1 LFERFTTRAR
11 RSIFVARYEASA
23 LGTTQIT
30 AEELLLGVLREDKF
44 VAARVG
50 LDALLA
56 IRKELEQLASPKG
69 EHVPTSVDM
78 AVSHETRRA
87 LEFAT
92 EEADAL
98 QHKMIDTPHLV
109 LGLLRV
115 EGCLAATL
123 LRKHGLEYDS
133 YRTSVQEA
141 VEDAVSEKPP
151 VTSATTT
158 PLGRVA
164 EDLRNLVDNTRERLQ
179 PRKDDGEQLLKR
191 KPWKRIEALG
201 HLIDWAMA
209 HQQWLVEALAE
220 SKVKAAGYPDESTA
234 AIKRY
239 ADFDWPEAVELW
251 VSLNRLLVHVLAGL
265 PEDKADVLCRIGI
278 ADPVPLAKLMNAY
291 VEHCQ
296 DIVGQILAR
305 LE

>member
-1 LFERFTTRAR
+1 MFQRFSVRAR
-11 RSIFVARYEASA
+11 RSIFFARYEASK
-23 LGTTQIT
+23 LGTTEVT
-30 AEELLLGVLREDKF
+30 AEELLLGILREDKF

-50 LDALLA
+50 LDALAA
-56 IRKELEQLASPKG
+56 IRKELEQLAPPKK
-69 EHVPTSVDM
+69 ERVPTSVDM
-78 AVSHETRRA
+78 PLSHETRRA
-87 LEFAT
+87 LEYAT

-98 QHKMIDTPHLV
+98 HHKMIDSQHLV

-123 LRKHGLEYDS
+123 LRKHGLEYDN
-133 YRTSVQEA
+133 YRTSVQVPVEA
-141 VEDAVSEKPP
+141 VVAEKPP
-151 VTSATTT
+151 DTRATT
-158 PLGRVA
+158 LDRAA
-164 EDLRNLVDNTRERLQ
+164 EELRKLVDNTRERVRLG
-179 PRKDDGEQLLKR
+179 RADGEQLLKR
-191 KPWKRIEALG
+191 RPWKRIEALG

-220 SKVKAAGYPDESTA
+220 SKVKAAGYPDESSA

-239 ADFDWPEAVELW
+239 ADFDWPEAMDLW
-251 VSLNRLLVHVLAGL
+251 VSLNRLLVHVLEGL
-265 PEDKADVLCRIGI
+265 PDDKADVPCRIGI
-278 ADPVPLAKLMNAY
+278 AEPVPLAKLMDAY